1 MSRKSKLFLLFAAA
15 GMFVLAAALYFSRD
29 TIRGILR
36 QKQEEAVAEEY
47 LKLFSVDAKE
57 YGPKGTEESL
67 ISQKETKESLRTENF
82 EASETEAQQSTA
94 AEETSE
100 PSTAEAMTGPA
111 FREIVDDRYYERGG
125 IVYTPDYAQG
135 ELDCV
140 LEIPCISLKRGVY
153 KGNAAQI
160 DHDLGIWLT
169 TAAKEDMELGKTNY
183 AIYGHNHTVQD
194 LSFNRLKDVSVG
206 DVFTLTKEGRAYVYR
221 VSRIFA
227 EWRSVGRKRYA
238 MTTSLDPSLC
248 YIFTCGRDY
257 WPLNGVSTRY
267 KDYIVEGTLEGI
279 GDRETL
285 KNREIGPLNAIDE
298 DPVPEAEATVADT
311 KPEETKIADLEEMK
325 TAEPESTRETEPL
338 IRPVLSVTE
347 APGSSGGAEV
357 RVQLSTPDG
366 KPLSGST
373 LALLNDEGNEILT
386 WVQEEDAKKLTLS
399 EGTYVIAV
407 TDLNRELYEEPAGKE
422 LIVTAQTLRITT
434 IGEETKE
441 RAVSGSQ
448 LLLGCAALSGALSL
462 LFLLLFFFSLVTG
475 KKHR

>member
-57 YGPKGTEESL
+57 YGPKETEESL
-67 ISQKETKESLRTENF
+67 ISQEETKESLRTENY
-82 EASETEAQQSTA
+82 EASETKPQLSTA
-94 AEETSE
+94 AEEASGAS
-100 PSTAEAMTGPA
+100 PAEVMTEPA

-125 IVYTPDYAQG
+125 VVYTPDYAQG

-160 DHDLGIWLT
+160 DHDLSIWLT

-206 DVFTLTKEGRAYVYR
+206 DVFTLTKEDRAYVYR

-279 GDRETL
+279 CDRATL
-285 KNREIGPLNAIDE
+285 KNREIGPLNTSE
-298 DPVPEAEATVADT
+298 EGPEPKEEATVAVAE
-311 KPEETKIADLEEMK
+311 PEETTKEPKEMK
-325 TAEPESTRETEPL
+325 TAEPESTRDTEPL
-338 IRPVLSVTE
+338 ILPVLSVTE
-347 APGSSGGAEV
+347 VPGSSGGAVV
-357 RVQLSTPDG
+357 RIILTTPDG

-373 LALLNDEGNEILT
+373 LALLNDEGNEIT
-386 WVQEEDAKKLTLS
+386 SWIQEEDAKQLTLS

-407 TDLNRELYEEPAGKE
+407 TDLNRDLYEEPAGKE

-441 RAVSGSQ
+441 RAVSVSQ
-448 LLLGCAALSGALSL
+448 FLLGCAALSGALSL
-462 LFLLLFFFSLVTG
+462 LFLFLFLISLVSG

>member
-47 LKLFSVDAKE
+47 LRLFSVDAKE
-57 YGPKGTEESL
+57 YGPKETEESL
-67 ISQKETKESLRTENF
+67 ISQKETKESLRTERF
-82 EASETEAQQSTA
+82 EASETKPQLSTA

-100 PSTAEAMTGPA
+100 ASSAETVTEPV
-111 FREIVDDRYYERGG
+111 FREIIDDHYYERGG
-125 IVYTPDYAQG
+125 VVYTPDYAQG

-206 DVFTLTKEGRAYVYR
+206 DVFTLTKEGSAYVYR

-279 GDRETL
+279 CDRETL
-285 KNREIGPLNAIDE
+285 KNREIGPLNAIEE
-298 DPVPEAEATVADT
+298 DPGPNEQETAAAE
-311 KPEETKIADLEEMK
+311 PEETIKESEEMK
-325 TAEPESTRETEPL
+325 KAEPESIRETDPR

-366 KPLSGST
+366 KPLSGSM

-407 TDLNRELYEEPAGKE
+407 TDLNRDLYEEPVGKE

-441 RAVSGSQ
+441 RAVSGSRI
-448 LLLGCAALSGALSL
+448 LLGCAALSGALSL
-462 LFLLLFFFSLVTG
+462 LFLFLFLISLVTG

>member
-1 MSRKSKLFLLFAAA
+1 MSRRSKLFLLFAAA
-15 GMFVLAAALYFSRD
+15 GMFVLAAALYYSRD

-57 YGPKGTEESL
+57 YGPKETEESL
-67 ISQKETKESLRTENF
+67 ISQEETKESLRTENF
-82 EASETEAQQSTA
+82 EVSETKPQLSTA

-100 PSTAEAMTGPA
+100 PSPAEVMTGPA
-111 FREIVDDRYYERGG
+111 FREIIDDHYYERGG
-125 IVYTPDYAQG
+125 VVYTPDYAQG

-238 MTTSLDPSLC
+238 MTTALDPSLC

-279 GDRETL
+279 CDREAL
-285 KNREIGPLNAIDE
+285 KNRENGPINAIEE
-298 DPVPEAEATVADT
+298 DPEPKEQETAAAE
-311 KPEETKIADLEEMK
+311 PEETTKESEELK
-325 TAEPESTRETEPL
+325 KAEPESIWETDPR

-347 APGSSGGAEV
+347 VPGSSDGAVV
-357 RVQLSTPDG
+357 RILITTPDG

-373 LALLNDEGNEILT
+373 LALLNDEGNEILS
-386 WVQEEDAKKLTLS
+386 WLQEEDAKKLTLS

-407 TDLNRELYEEPAGKE
+407 TDLDRDLYEEPAGKE

-434 IGEETKE
+434 IGDETKE
-441 RAVSGSQ
+441 RAVSGSRI
-448 LLLGCAALSGALSL
+448 LLGCAALSGALSL
-462 LFLLLFFFSLVTG
+462 LFLFLFLISLVTG